1 MKQQH
6 KKIILILSLVMIVLL
21 LVGFSYAFLK
31 TSFFANKDNILK
43 VGKLALTLDESN
55 GNEINVTDESPMTDE
70 EGIAQDNYFSFTL
83 TNNGKIASSYT
94 IYLEDQPIDSN
105 DTRVTSSY
113 VHYSLEK
120 DGFNNVA
127 RKLSSDQ
134 AIGSG
139 IISSGQTINY
149 KLRLWFA
156 DNIAAE
162 EENRVFR
169 TKIKIVASQN
179 TKTMVSSFG
188 LSNEEKSTFT
198 KIVFQDKISEIE
210 NTTKIYDLSVAK
222 NNSVVGRTVA
232 NADNTNT
239 LYIQS
244 DGETF
249 ANSDSDSLFAYFVNV
264 KEIENLNL
272 LNTSQVVN
280 MSEMFSN
287 SKNLT
292 ELDLSNFDTSNVTTM
307 YAMFTMWNNTDDVY
321 SDGNLIKLDLSSFD
335 TSKVVSMRDMF
346 AYNVNLSSLNVSS
359 FNTSNVT
366 DMHHMFSNCKSL
378 TTIDLVNFRTSKVV
392 AMDGIFGECRSLKF
406 INLQNFDTS
415 NTKYMQEM
423 FYNNT
428 SLLSLNLSSFDTSN
442 VLNTTNMFDNCSAL
456 KSVDLRNAVFDS
468 ITDYNM
474 MFNKVYSDINIIA
487 KDASAKSW
495 LEARLNG
502 MGTVT
507 IAS

>member
-1 MKQQH
+1 MKKQH
-6 KKIILILSLVMIVLL
+6 KKIILILSLVIMVFI

-31 TSFFANKDNILK
+31 TSFFANKDNVLK

-55 GNEINVTDESPMTDE
+55 GNEINVTDGSPMTDE
-70 EGIAQDNYFSFTL
+70 EGITQDNYFSFTL

-105 DTRVTSSY
+105 DKRVTSSY

-156 DNIAAE
+156 ADIAAE
-162 EENRVFR
+162 EENRVFK

-188 LSNEEKSTFT
+188 LSNEEKATFT
-198 KIVFQDKISEIE
+198 KIVFQDKINEIE
-210 NTTKIYDLSVAK
+210 NTTKIYDLSSAK
-222 NNSVVGRTVA
+222 NNSVVGRIVA
-232 NADNTNT
+232 NGDNTNT

-244 DGETF
+244 DGEIF
-249 ANSDSDSLFAYFVNV
+249 ANSNSSSLFAYFTNV
-264 KEIENLNL
+264 KEIENLNF
-272 LNTSQVVN
+272 LNTSQVTT
-280 MSEMFSN
+280 MSGMFTN
-287 SKNLT
+287 CRKLET
-292 ELDLSNFDTSNVTTM
+292 IDLMNFDTSNVKTM
-307 YAMFTMWNNTDDVY
+307 YGMFMMWNVTEDTNSIGSLRSLDLSTFDTSNVTEMSDMFAYNVSLNSIDVSNFNTSKVVNMY
-321 SDGNLIKLDLSSFD
+321 HMFNGCKNLLSLDLSSFD
-335 TSKVVSMRDMF
+335 TSNVVNM
-346 AYNVNLSSLNVSS
+346 YGL
-359 FNTSNVT
+359 
-366 DMHHMFSNCKSL
+366 FSNAL
-378 TTIDLVNFRTSKVV
+378 NLVSVKLENF
-392 AMDGIFGECRSLKF
+392 
-406 INLQNFDTS
+406 NTS

-423 FYNNT
+423 FYNDKN
-428 SLLSLNLSSFDTSN
+428 LLSLDLSSFDTKN
-442 VLNTTNMFDNCSAL
+442 VLNTANMFDNCLSL
-456 KSVDLRNAVFDS
+456 ENLNLRNAVFDS

-495 LEARLNG
+495 LGARLNG
-502 MGTVT
+502 VGTVT

>member
-6 KKIILILSLVMIVLL
+6 KKIILILSLVIMVFI

-55 GNEINVTDESPMTDE
+55 GNEINVTDGSPMTDE
-70 EGIAQDNYFSFTL
+70 EGITQDNYFSFTL

-105 DTRVTSSY
+105 DKRVTSSY

-179 TKTMVSSFG
+179 TKTMVSSFE
-188 LSNEEKSTFT
+188 LSNEEKATFT
-198 KIVFQDKISEIE
+198 KIVFQDKINEIE
-210 NTTKIYDLSVAK
+210 NTTKTYDLSSAK
-222 NNSVVGRTVA
+222 NNSVVGRIVA
-232 NADNTNT
+232 NGDNTNT

-244 DGETF
+244 DGEIF
-249 ANSDSDSLFAYFVNV
+249 ANSNSSSLFAYFTNV
-264 KEIENLNL
+264 KEIENLNF
-272 LNTSQVVN
+272 LNTSQVTD
-280 MSEMFSN
+280 MSFMFSN
-287 SKNLT
+287 CVSLVDINLESFDT
-292 ELDLSNFDTSNVTTM
+292 SNVINMNGMFMMYGQSYSSLKRIDLSGFDTSRVTDMTDMFVCNTSLEYLDLSNFNTANVTNMFHMFARCEKLKVLNLSNFDTSNVANMTFMFGGCSLLNTLYFNKAIFEKTTD
-307 YAMFTMWNNTDDVY
+307 YV
-321 SDGNLIKLDLSSFD
+321 
-335 TSKVVSMRDMF
+335 DMF
-346 AYNVNLSSLNVSS
+346 QDVFSS
-359 FNTSNVT
+359 
-366 DMHHMFSNCKSL
+366 
-378 TTIDLVNFRTSKVV
+378 
-392 AMDGIFGECRSLKF
+392 
-406 INLQNFDTS
+406 
-415 NTKYMQEM
+415 
-423 FYNNT
+423 
-428 SLLSLNLSSFDTSN
+428 
-442 VLNTTNMFDNCSAL
+442 
-456 KSVDLRNAVFDS
+456 
-468 ITDYNM
+468 
-474 MFNKVYSDINIIA
+474 INIIT
-487 KDASAKSW
+487 KDLSTKSW

-502 MGTVT
+502 VGTVT